1 MPPARKVDHDKAKGK
16 LNQRQYLQCMRR
28 VRESEL
34 EAWLSMRGQTVWLCP
49 SFQNACSGLFCRF
62 RPQTS
67 AANAWHLGLVARL
80 VSSSRS

>member
-34 EAWLSMRGQTVWLCP
+34 EAWLSMRGQTVWRCP
-49 SFQNACSGLFCRF
+49 SFHNACSGVF
-62 RPQTS
+62 S
-67 AANAWHLGLVARL
+67 AVNAWHLGLVARL